1 MFVSLGQFTGAS
13 QRYKNVDL
21 GSRIEGATPHQLI
34 QLMYDELIK
43 AIDAMAVA
51 VRRGDY
57 VQRGERQARA
67 LRILSGLETSLDF
80 DKGGEIAASLATIYR
95 EARRLLAAA
104 GAENDGEKVGQV
116 RTMIGE
122 IATAWTQIGLPK
134 D

>member
-1 MFVSLGQFTGAS
+1 MFVSRGQFAGAS
-13 QRYKNVDL
+13 HYKSVDL

-43 AIDAMAVA
+43 ALDAMAVA
-51 VRRGDY
+51 VRRGDF

-95 EARRLLAAA
+95 EARRLLVAA
-104 GAENDGEKVGQV
+104 GAENDEERVGQV

-134 D
+134 E

>member
-1 MFVSLGQFTGAS
+1 MFVSRGQFAGAS
-13 QRYKNVDL
+13 HYKNVDL
-21 GSRIEGATPHQLI
+21 GSRIEGATPYQLV

-43 AIDAMAVA
+43 ALDAMAVA
-51 VRRGDY
+51 VKRGDY
-57 VQRGERQARA
+57 VQRGERQARS
-67 LRILSGLETSLDF
+67 LKILSGLETSLDF

-95 EARRLLAAA
+95 EARRLLVVA
-104 GAENDGEKVGQV
+104 GAENDEEKVGQV

>member
-1 MFVSLGQFTGAS
+1 MFLSRGQFAGANH
-13 QRYKNVDL
+13 YKSVEL
-21 GSRIEGATPHQLI
+21 GSRIEGATPHQLV

-43 AIDAMAVA
+43 ALDAMAVA

-57 VQRGERQARA
+57 AQRGERQARA
-67 LRILSGLETSLDF
+67 LKILTGLETSLDF

-95 EARRLLAAA
+95 EARRLLVAA
-104 GAENDGEKVGQV
+104 GTGNDEETVAQV
-116 RTMIGE
+116 RAMIGE